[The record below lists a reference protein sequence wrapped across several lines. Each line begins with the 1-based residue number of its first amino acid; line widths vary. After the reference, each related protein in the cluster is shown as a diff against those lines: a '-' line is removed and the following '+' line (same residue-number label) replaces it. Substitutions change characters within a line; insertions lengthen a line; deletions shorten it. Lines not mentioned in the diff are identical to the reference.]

1 MCGRY
6 SISEAPDVLKLEFQF
21 NTFLNIEPRYNIAP
35 SQLAPVVVKEESGR
49 KLLMKVLLRGPSR
62 KSPSAS
68 PKLSLLRTA
77 TKQNLP
83 KFTKISSGFRKLFCK
98 TLANVF

>member
-35 SQLAPVVVKEESGR
+35 SQLAPVVVTEQSR
-49 KLLMKVLLRGPSR
+49 RKVLMLRWGPVSYTHLTL
-62 KSPSAS
+62 PTI
-68 PKLSLLRTA
+68 LL
-77 TKQNLP
+77 
-83 KFTKISSGFRKLFCK
+83 
-98 TLANVF
+98 V